1 MNIDLN
7 SDMGEGFGPW
17 KMGDD
22 EAMLGIVTS
31 ANVACGWHAG
41 DPNIMFRTAE
51 RAKANGVAIG
61 AHPGFNDLWGFG
73 RRVIRG
79 DSTADIERMIAYQIG
94 ALQAV
99 AALAGHR
106 VTYVKAHGA
115 LNTMANEDEDLA
127 LAIARGIKGVDRSLA
142 NVCMPG
148 LAMERMSE
156 KTGLRVAR
164 EIYADRTYD
173 DSGNL
178 TSRKTPGSVLPRRK
192 DRFGARPA
200 HDRGPRHHDRDG
212 QAHPRRHRH
221 DLRSRRRADR
231 CRDGAHRARGAGGER
246 GDAGALR
253 AGLNWVRL
261 LRGPCWPFERCR
273 VG

>member
-22 EAMLGIVTS
+22 ETMLGIVTS

-73 RRVIRG
+73 RRMIRG
-79 DSTADIERMIAYQIG
+79 DSAAEIERMIAYQIG

-127 LAIARGIKGVDRSLA
+127 LAIARGIKGVDYSLA
-142 NVCMPG
+142 NVCLPG

-156 KTGLRVAR
+156 KSGLRVAH

-173 DSGNL
+173 DSGKL
-178 TSRKTPGSVLPRRK
+178 TSRKTPGAVLHDAKAASERVLRMIE
-192 DRFGARPA
+192 DRAITTVTGKRIPVAIDTICVHGDEPTAVEMARTVRAALEANGVTLAPFAPA
-200 HDRGPRHHDRDG
+200 
-212 QAHPRRHRH
+212 
-221 DLRSRRRADR
+221 
-231 CRDGAHRARGAGGER
+231 
-246 GDAGALR
+246 
-253 AGLNWVRL
+253 
-261 LRGPCWPFERCR
+261 
-273 VG
+273 